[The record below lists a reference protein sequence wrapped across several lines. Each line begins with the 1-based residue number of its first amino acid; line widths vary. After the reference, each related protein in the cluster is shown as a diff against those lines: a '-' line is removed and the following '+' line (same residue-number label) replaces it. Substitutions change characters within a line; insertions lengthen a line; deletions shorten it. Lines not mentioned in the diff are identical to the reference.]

1 MEYAFLVQTEA
12 EGRFK
17 GLSLYEGCLQHTAP
31 HGGRATIVAGVHM
44 TDLEGQAG
52 AVCRSL
58 IYGQTFHLKAQLDE
72 TTVAATILNGKVSYH
87 KGPVIIVDDRSEI
100 LQHRMRDSGPLMELI
115 EVCSGLGGIGMGAKA
130 AGWKVV
136 AQNELM
142 SRRQPFSRAGDKRQG
157 MDERSAT
164 LPFGVVC

>member
-1 MEYAFLVQTEA
+1 
-12 EGRFK
+12 
-17 GLSLYEGCLQHTAP
+17 
-31 HGGRATIVAGVHM
+31 M

-58 IYGQTFHLKAQLDE
+58 IYGQTFHLKTQLDE

-100 LQHRMRDSGPLMELI
+100 LQHRMRDSGPLTELI

-130 AGWKVV
+130 AGCKVV

-142 SRRQPFSRAGDKRQG
+142 SCRQPFS
-157 MDERSAT
+157 
-164 LPFGVVC
+164 